1 MGKLCARAYRRFGL
15 TPRGGWIA
23 AIREAL
29 GMSQSDLARRL
40 GVVQSSVVK
49 MEKSERS
56 GTVRVETLRR
66 AADALD
72 CELVVLMVPRAP
84 LQETVDRQRLKVYS
98 ATINR
103 AAAHME
109 LEDQAVSSDLR
120 QHLLQQAED
129 EIPDS
134 ALWGIGSS
142 GQAPRVRFRDRRWP
156 DTAGPG

>member
-1 MGKLCARAYRRFGL
+1 
-15 TPRGGWIA
+15 
-23 AIREAL
+23 
-29 GMSQSDLARRL
+29 
-40 GVVQSSVVK
+40 

-66 AADALD
+66 AADSLD

-134 ALWGIGSS
+134 ALWGD
-142 GQAPRVRFRDRRWP
+142 RV
-156 DTAGPG
+156 

>member
-1 MGKLCARAYRRFGL
+1 MALTPTSKMRRLARSKLDKSGEALRKSLPALRA

-49 MEKSERS
+49 LEKSERS

-72 CELVVLMVPRAP
+72 CELVVLMVPRTP
-84 LQETVDRQRLKVYS
+84 LQETVDRQRLKVYG
-98 ATINR
+98 ATIHR
-103 AAAHME
+103 AAVHME

-134 ALWGIGSS
+134 ALWGD
-142 GQAPRVRFRDRRWP
+142 RV
-156 DTAGPG
+156 